1 MQVPTLTSNYTNA
14 IIHRKRRLFE
24 CFSVENWFV
33 QLSPLTFNCTN
44 EIFHYNTSF
53 FECFALKTPICA
65 SVNYYLKL
73 HKCGISPQNT
83 FLVENQLCASAKS
96 DFKLHKCDN
105 TSQNT
110 SFLLFYSEKPI
121 CATVNSNFKSHKSN
135 IPSQNTY
142 FWVFF
147 QWKIRF
153 VQVSTLTW
161 KCTNVVFHS
170 KKRLLVLFTLEK
182 QFCAS
187 VNTDFKFHKCHNPL
201 QNTSF

>member
-1 MQVPTLTSNYTNA
+1 MRYSTAKHVFLCVLRRKISFVQVPTLTSNYTNA

-147 QWKIRF
+147 SGK
-153 VQVSTLTW
+153 SDLC
-161 KCTNVVFHS
+161 KCQLWLEVAQMWYSIAKNVF
-170 KKRLLVLFTLEK
+170 
-182 QFCAS
+182 
-187 VNTDFKFHKCHNPL
+187 
-201 QNTSF
+201 